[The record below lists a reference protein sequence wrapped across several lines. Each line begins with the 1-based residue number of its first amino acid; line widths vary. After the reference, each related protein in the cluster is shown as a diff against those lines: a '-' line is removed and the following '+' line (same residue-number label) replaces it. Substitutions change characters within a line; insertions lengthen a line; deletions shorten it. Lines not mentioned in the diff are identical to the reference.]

1 MGALANSP
9 FALLDAHSSLRL
21 VTDVV
26 HADNA
31 LCLALTCH
39 ALRDA
44 LGARFPACP
53 RAGGGV
59 VARLAARVTTDGVLD
74 LSHARPQPPRYDD
87 DDWDY
92 FVDESDDDG
101 DDSGG
106 LTTLPE
112 GFGRLAYLPAPG
124 LFNINLRGNQEL
136 TTLPAGLCLLVRLE
150 ELDLSLCGLR
160 ELPEGIGGLSR
171 LRVLYLGCNRG
182 LQALPPGLCALTSLQ
197 DLRLNNCGLLALPEG
212 MEGLIGLRTLMLG
225 GNGLLTSLPVGL
237 CALVGLEEL
246 SVEHAGLLAL
256 PDEMGELIGLRKLV
270 LGGNELLTTLP
281 AGLCALVG
289 LEELYLGG
297 CGLLSLMEGSA
308 GLTGLRRLHL
318 WGNELLTTL
327 PTGLGKLNPYRYVL
341 AKLEE
346 LNISDCPGLATLDDM
361 QKREGLPTML
371 AHLDAGGLR

>member
-1 MGALANSP
+1 MTAPGNFP
-9 FALLDAHSSLRL
+9 LRL
-21 VTDVV
+21 V
-26 HADNA
+26 
-31 LCLALTCH
+31 
-39 ALRDA
+39 
-44 LGARFPACP
+44 FP
-53 RAGGGV
+53 
-59 VARLAARVTTDGVLD
+59 
-74 LSHARPQPPRYDD
+74 
-87 DDWDY
+87 
-92 FVDESDDDG
+92 
-101 DDSGG
+101 
-106 LTTLPE
+106 
-112 GFGRLAYLPAPG
+112 PA
-124 LFNINLRGNQEL
+124 
-136 TTLPAGLCLLVRLE
+136 
-150 ELDLSLCGLR
+150 S
-160 ELPEGIGGLSR
+160 
-171 LRVLYLGCNRG
+171 
-182 LQALPPGLCALTSLQ
+182 
-197 DLRLNNCGLLALPEG
+197 
-212 MEGLIGLRTLMLG
+212 
-225 GNGLLTSLPVGL
+225 
-237 CALVGLEEL
+237 
-246 SVEHAGLLAL
+246 AGLLAL